1 MNSSEVKNEINETS
15 SPMPPRNF
23 IRTTTTETGLQVTA
37 TTVEGDYPT
46 GLKIAPSVKW
56 IGSPSDPTMSVH
68 RGTTPSAH
76 AVRQNAKLFPDSC

>member
-46 GLKIAPSVKW
+46 GLKIAKREM
-56 IGSPSDPTMSVH
+56 D
-68 RGTTPSAH
+68 RLSARPH
-76 AVRQNAKLFPDSC
+76 HVCPQRNYTIRPRCAAKCEVIS